1 MTRREKKR
9 ERERFEGKRKN
20 IPWRVHERERKEQ
33 KRPLFAFSRGH
44 ILSCLVAEK
53 I

>member
-1 MTRREKKR
+1 MTRREKKG

-20 IPWRVHERERKEQ
+20 IPRRVHERERKEQ
-33 KRPLFAFSRGH
+33 ERPLFASSHGH
-44 ILSCLVAEK
+44 ILSCLVAEQ